1 MNAAFNRGWEP
12 SILTTE
18 EYFEKINKN
27 YSGKILV
34 SQKELIKKHMILSKL
49 EPIISIG
56 NYPKKEKMSYKKNIV
71 VLLSQ
76 DPTNIGSIIRTSRG
90 YDVNDFIFAK
100 EAPDPYNLLVLRSSA
115 GSSFGINYSRIDDQ
129 TLERLLDHEIL
140 AAVARNGEDVKK
152 IEVKKSKKA
161 LIFGHESKGIPKDWL
176 QKSKKI
182 TIKTKN
188 IESLSVSAAAAIII
202 NKILN

>member
-1 MNAAFNRGWEP
+1 
-12 SILTTE
+12 
-18 EYFEKINKN
+18 
-27 YSGKILV
+27 
-34 SQKELIKKHMILSKL
+34 MILSKL

-56 NYPKKEKMSYKKNIV
+56 NYPKEEKISYKKNIV

-76 DPTNIGSIIRTSRG
+76 DPTNIGSIIRTSCG
-90 YDVNDFIFAK
+90 HDINNFIFAK

-115 GSSFGINYSRIDDQ
+115 GSSFGINYCRMNDQ
-129 TLERLLDHEIL
+129 TLEKLCDHEVFT
-140 AAVARNGEDVKK
+140 AVAHNGEDIKK
-152 IEVKKSKKA
+152 IEIKKSKKA
-161 LIFGHESKGIPKDWL
+161 LIFGHESKGIPEKWL

>member
-18 EYFEKINKN
+18 EYFEKISKN

-90 YDVNDFIFAK
+90 YYVND
-100 EAPDPYNLLVLRSSA
+100 LMLS
-115 GSSFGINYSRIDDQ
+115 
-129 TLERLLDHEIL
+129 
-140 AAVARNGEDVKK
+140 
-152 IEVKKSKKA
+152 
-161 LIFGHESKGIPKDWL
+161 LIHI
-176 QKSKKI
+176 
-182 TIKTKN
+182 
-188 IESLSVSAAAAIII
+188 
-202 NKILN
+202 